1 MNVYFPDSI
10 ERVLRVLER
19 REELV
24 LRKLAREPHALI
36 ERLGSKRNQCVD
48 GLTTQKTC
56 VVKLDLK

>member
-19 REELV
+19 RELV

-36 ERLGSKRNQCVD
+36 ERLGSKRNQYVD